1 MATHSFTAHGGDAR
15 QGAVTPTSMTYRPMA
30 GSPTLTN
37 PDMILP
43 DYDFP
48 DSPEDRSQ
56 SPLMM
61 WNNAQI
67 GDMQFHLPPSQN
79 SFITGPLS
87 PSTPIIYGNGTMLSD
102 IGEVTE
108 VESVI
113 GRGPRRGS
121 HLSVPSDD
129 DAVLRSSPTMGLP
142 QIKIKAQIAS
152 RERRSSIESTSTVT
166 TQGRNA
172 PFADFDDAVSVDDI
186 NFQGDDEESMASS
199 YVEGTPMQ
207 EPGVVR
213 RPVRQVSAG
222 DRFSTNSISD
232 RAEQILANAK
242 KRLTTM
248 EGNLSRAR
256 SSLYYTPMSDGSTP
270 SPPILRPSTSLREP
284 TAPPSSGHS
293 RMLSDTTFQ
302 NGPAGYPTRSASA
315 LGAAGG
321 YRQPLTSSRSADALG
336 AGYFGPKPSHHPLD
350 TSLEP
355 LSEDEDYEDAN
366 GNYYNNLRSPTF
378 GYATDKEIT
387 RSASVAQMRDLK
399 GQMMDL
405 KGKISSLR
413 EQARADSMKR
423 RSLQSLRTPSPFTHS
438 RWDQGFI
445 EKGTPTS
452 SGPETPWQAPWSAGL
467 APADFGMEK
476 LIPSYEEIAAA
487 EAAAENEEA
496 VRIDY
501 GDAVEPLARDAINGT
516 SSTES
521 EQTERGVEVK
531 EVNEVKEEQLE
542 EQVQQQEEQVQQQ
555 EEQVQQ
561 VQQQV
566 QEPQEEVKLAEQ
578 VEEEEQLFDEDLR
591 PTVEDDWEESEKLE
605 GEEQGEQDE
614 PAAVDEVP
622 LEGDQDGDFSDYES
636 ESGESLYHD
645 TIQHPVSHED
655 REDAFDYEHFFLHSA
670 MGTISQQRLGRRDS
684 SASVSSDDS
693 VETTRGPVMNL
704 PRRSSVESVSSV
716 NSFATATEGRSSRTS
731 TLQDETKETAI
742 DTPDLSDSSDGPPT
756 SKRTTFGGF
765 EFPRSKRNSADFQP
779 GYVRRSTVVHRPTNS
794 ENVAS
799 HRPSISS
806 FESTGTNRSFPLV
819 NRAKL
824 NGGVLTPGG
833 SPDHELKQIAE
844 SLMQDTASACGK
856 EAGDGD
862 DQTAAVSLLAKEDQ
876 VLVEK
881 LVASLGR
888 CVLGLTEVSRASTES
903 RMYRRRLETARRILE
918 GLEE

>member
-1 MATHSFTAHGGDAR
+1 
-15 QGAVTPTSMTYRPMA
+15 
-30 GSPTLTN
+30 
-37 PDMILP
+37 MI
-43 DYDFP
+43 
-48 DSPEDRSQ
+48 
-56 SPLMM
+56 
-61 WNNAQI
+61 
-67 GDMQFHLPPSQN
+67 
-79 SFITGPLS
+79 
-87 PSTPIIYGNGTMLSD
+87 
-102 IGEVTE
+102 
-108 VESVI
+108 
-113 GRGPRRGS
+113 
-121 HLSVPSDD
+121 
-129 DAVLRSSPTMGLP
+129 P
-142 QIKIKAQIAS
+142 Q
-152 RERRSSIESTSTVT
+152 
-166 TQGRNA
+166 
-172 PFADFDDAVSVDDI
+172 
-186 NFQGDDEESMASS
+186 
-199 YVEGTPMQ
+199 
-207 EPGVVR
+207 
-213 RPVRQVSAG
+213 
-222 DRFSTNSISD
+222 
-232 RAEQILANAK
+232 
-242 KRLTTM
+242 TM

-293 RMLSDTTFQ
+293 RMLSETTFQ
-302 NGPAGYPTRSASA
+302 NGPTGYPARSASA

-321 YRQPLTSSRSADALG
+321 YRQPLTSSRSADTLG
-336 AGYFGPKPSHHPLD
+336 AGYSGPKPSHHPLD

-452 SGPETPWQAPWSAGL
+452 SGPETPRQAPWSAGL
-467 APADFGMEK
+467 APADFGVEK

-487 EAAAENEEA
+487 EAAAENEVA
-496 VRIDY
+496 LRIGY
-501 GDAVEPLARDAINGT
+501 GDALEPLARDAINGT
-516 SSTES
+516 GSTES

-531 EVNEVKEEQLE
+531 EVKEVKEEQPE
-542 EQVQQQEEQVQQQ
+542 EQVQQVEQVQQQEEQVQ
-555 EEQVQQ
+555 EQVQEQ
-561 VQQQV
+561 
-566 QEPQEEVKLAEQ
+566 QEEVKLVEQ
-578 VEEEEQLFDEDLR
+578 VEEEEQPFDEDLR
-591 PTVEDDWEESEKLE
+591 PTVEDDWEESEKLK

-622 LEGDQDGDFSDYES
+622 LEGEQDGDFSDYES

-693 VETTRGPVMNL
+693 VETTRGPVMNR
-704 PRRSSVESVSSV
+704 PRRSSVDSVSSV

-779 GYVRRSTVVHRPTNS
+779 GYVRRTTVVHRPTNS

-862 DQTAAVSLLAKEDQ
+862 DQIAAVSLLAKEDQ

>member
-129 DAVLRSSPTMGLP
+129 DAALRSSPTMGLP

-336 AGYFGPKPSHHPLD
+336 AGYSGPKLSHHPLD

-476 LIPSYEEIAAA
+476 LIPSYDEIAAV

-496 VRIDY
+496 VRIDH

-531 EVNEVKEEQLE
+531 EVSKVKEEQPE
-542 EQVQQQEEQVQQQ
+542 ERVQQVEQVLQQEEQVP
-555 EEQVQQ
+555 
-561 VQQQV
+561 QQV
-566 QEPQEEVKLAEQ
+566 QEQVQEQQEEVKLVEQ
-578 VEEEEQLFDEDLR
+578 VEEEEQPFDEDVR
-591 PTVEDDWEESEKLE
+591 PTVEDDWEESEELE

-622 LEGDQDGDFSDYES
+622 LEGEQDGDFSDYES

-742 DTPDLSDSSDGPPT
+742 ETPDLSDSSDGPPT